1 MITDPLNKNCF
12 LPPKENHYAA
22 AARGHAVKSFDPAVP
37 DDWLQA
43 SRNGGM
49 TRMNRVHLQMGQVY
63 YRFCDAGRFAADW
76 ERQAKGPWW
85 MEAESFFEIQRF
97 ARAHAHIRDFAAQHG
112 QSGLSYSTQLH
123 FAVPYEWGDCGCVV
137 MARLVQRIDAWK
149 GWGGT
154 ALLADDPARRDAR
167 DGGAKFIPLQKPEIY
182 QLYIPEV
189 WTHFSVAFE
198 VIDKGSAHKFA

>member
-1 MITDPLNKNCF
+1 MISDPLNLDCF
-12 LPPKENHYAA
+12 RPPKENHYAA
-22 AARGHAVKSFDPAVP
+22 AARGHAVPAFDPSVP
-37 DDWLQA
+37 EEWLKA

-49 TRMNRVHLQMGQVY
+49 TRMNRIHLRQGQVY

-76 ERQAKGPWW
+76 HRQVCGPWW

-97 ARAHAHIRDFAAQHG
+97 ARTHAHIRDFAARNG
-112 QSGLSYSTQLH
+112 QSGISYSTQLH

-137 MARLVQRIDAWK
+137 MARLVERIDAWK

-154 ALLADDPARRDAR
+154 ALLSDDLSRQDPR

-182 QLYIPEV
+182 QLYIPEI
-189 WTHFSVAFE
+189 WSHFDKAFE
-198 VIDKGSAHKFA
+198 VIDKGAAQKFS